1 MKSRSIRFLH
11 ATAFVVAIAD
21 LSVTREVAAQDS
33 TATNIAPVIVT
44 VARGSSGSVL
54 DAPFALTVITP
65 DSTRPGG
72 RHVAV
77 DETLALIPGLTANSR
92 SNPSQD
98 PRLSIRGFGARSAF
112 GVRGIRVL
120 RDGMPLTLP
129 DGQTPLD
136 YMSLESVGRV
146 EVMRGPASALYG
158 NASGGVIDMKTIAP
172 PTDRFSGDIRQWFG
186 NDGFNRTVAA
196 AGGTAGRL
204 YYQGDA
210 ARTRTFGARD
220 HARQRAGSIFAR
232 GGVAAGSA
240 EYSISVLGL
249 DMPEAQ
255 NPGALTLAQMR
266 ADSRAADSPS
276 VAKRARKAVK
286 QIQVG
291 MSANGGIAEVALS
304 GSVFAGARSL
314 DNPLTF
320 AIVEVGRQTR
330 GASARASTNA
340 RLLGT
345 VNRFSAGADFQW
357 QNDLRRNYSNCN
369 EARALTSATAACP
382 FVGVERGSVTLDQ
395 RELVSSA
402 GIYAANEVALGQRI
416 RITAGLRA
424 DRVQFEVRDR
434 LTGAFNPDDSGERS
448 LQSVTPIAGILA
460 RLGAKHSL
468 YANISSAFET
478 PTATELGNQPD
489 GSAGINRE
497 LRPQRSTSVEAGL
510 KGMAGL
516 RLRYD
521 AAVYSTRV
529 TDELVPF
536 EIPASSG
543 RRYFRNAGRTSR
555 DGGEAGLELSAGR
568 ARLTSAYSYSRFR
581 FDRYSPSGED
591 YAGNHIPG
599 APRHR
604 FQAAVAS
611 TWSRGFAVADVESA
625 RRVFADDANTVVA
638 PAYEVANLRT
648 GFSPLRSVPRFSL
661 TGGVQNLFDRNYA
674 PSIVV
679 NAARE
684 KYFEPAPSRSF
695 YAGLSVG
702 GGW

>member
-11 ATAFVVAIAD
+11 PTAFIVALAS

-33 TATNIAPVIVT
+33 IATNISPVVVT
-44 VARGSSGSVL
+44 VTRGSSGSVL

-98 PRLSIRGFGARSAF
+98 PRVSIRGFGARSAF
-112 GVRGIRVL
+112 GVRGVRVL

-136 YMSLESVGRV
+136 YLSLESVGRV
-146 EVMRGPASALYG
+146 EVMRGSASALYG

-172 PTDRFSGDIRQWFG
+172 AADRFSGDIRQWFG

-196 AGGTAGRL
+196 ASGTAGRI

-210 ARTRTFGARD
+210 AHTRTLGARD
-220 HARQRAGSIFAR
+220 HARQRANSIFAR
-232 GGVAAGSA
+232 GGVVAGRG

-266 ADSRAADSPS
+266 ADRRAADSPS

-291 MSANGGIAEVALS
+291 MSASGELAEVALS

-320 AIVEVGRQTR
+320 GIVEVGRHSH

-340 RLLGT
+340 RLFGT

-382 FVGVERGSVTLDQ
+382 FVGMERGAVTLDQ

-402 GIYAANEVALGQRI
+402 GIYAVDEADLGERF

-424 DRVQFEVRDR
+424 DKVQFEVRDR
-434 LTGAFNPDDSGERS
+434 LTGASNPDDSGERS
-448 LQSVTPIAGILA
+448 LSSVTPIVGMLA

-468 YANISSAFET
+468 YANFSSAFET

-497 LRPQRSTSVEAGL
+497 LRPQRSRTVETGIKGL
-510 KGMAGL
+510 AGL

-521 AAVYSTRV
+521 FAVYSTRV

-536 EIPASSG
+536 EIPGSNG
-543 RRYFRNAGRTSR
+543 RRYFRNAGRTRR

-568 ARLTSAYSYSRFR
+568 ARLTAAYSYSRFR
-581 FDRYSPSGED
+581 FNRYSPGGVD
-591 YAGNHIPG
+591 YADNHIPG
-599 APRHR
+599 AARHR
-604 FQAAVAS
+604 FQAALTS

-625 RRVFADDANTVVA
+625 GRVFADDANAVVA
-638 PAYEVANLRT
+638 SAYEVANLRT
-648 GFSPLRSVPRFSL
+648 GFSPLHSLPRLFL
-661 TGGVQNLFDRNYA
+661 TAGVQNLFDRTYA

-679 NAARE
+679 NAARQ

>member
-1 MKSRSIRFLH
+1 MKPRSIRLLH
-11 ATAFVVAIAD
+11 AVSFVVATA
-21 LSVTREVAAQDS
+21 SVSLARVATAQDS
-33 TATNIAPVIVT
+33 AATSIAPVVVT
-44 VARGSSGSVL
+44 VARGSAGSVL

-112 GVRGIRVL
+112 GVRGVRVL

-146 EVMRGPASALYG
+146 EVMRGAASALYG
-158 NASGGVIDMKTIAP
+158 NASGGVIEMKSFAP
-172 PTDRFSGDIRQWFG
+172 ASGRFSGDIRQWFG
-186 NDGFNRTVAA
+186 NDGFKRTVAA
-196 AGGTAGRL
+196 ASGTAGRL

-210 ARTRTFGARD
+210 ARTRTLGARD
-220 HARQRAGSIFAR
+220 HSRQRATSVFAR
-232 GGVAAGSA
+232 GGLVAGRG

-266 ADSRAADSPS
+266 ADASAADSPS

-286 QIQVG
+286 QVQAGI
-291 MSANGGIAEVALS
+291 SANGEIDRVALS

-320 AIVEVGRQTR
+320 GIVEVGRHSH
-330 GASARASTNA
+330 GASTRASSNA
-340 RLLGT
+340 RLLG
-345 VNRFSAGADFQW
+345 VINHFSAGADLQW

-369 EARALTSATAACP
+369 EARAVSSATAACP
-382 FVGVERGSVTLDQ
+382 FVGIERGTVTLDQ

-402 GIYAANEVALGQRI
+402 GIYAVNEADLGERI

-424 DRVQFEVRDR
+424 DRVRFEVRDR
-434 LTGAFNPDDSGERS
+434 LTGASNPDDSGERS
-448 LQSVTPIAGILA
+448 LQSVTPIAGMLA
-460 RLGAKHSL
+460 RLAATHSL

-497 LRPQRSTSVEAGL
+497 LNPQRSTTLEAGL
-510 KGMAGL
+510 KGIAGL

-521 AAVYSTRV
+521 VAVYSTRV

-536 EIPASSG
+536 EIPGGSG
-543 RRYFRNAGRTSR
+543 RRYFRNAGRTNR
-555 DGGEAGLELSAGR
+555 DGGEAGLELRAGR
-568 ARLTSAYSYSRFR
+568 ARLSSAYSYSRFR
-581 FDRYSPSGED
+581 FDRYSLGGAD

-611 TWSRGFAVADVESA
+611 TWSRGFAVADIESA
-625 RRVFADDANTVVA
+625 RRIFADDANTVVA
-638 PAYEVANLRT
+638 PAYGVANLRT
-648 GFSPLRSVPRFSL
+648 GLSPLRSVPRLSL
-661 TGGVQNLFDRNYA
+661 TAGVQNLFDRTYA

-684 KYFEPAPSRSF
+684 KYFEPAPSRSI
-695 YAGLSVG
+695 YAGISVG